1 MDDTSTSV
9 RQRRVHEDINKG
21 MDNVIPFPKAKREGA
36 PPQSDEEM
44 RLQVIRNKK
53 KYVNN
58 IVDHYTNQLAMKFVQ
73 HGFNLEDE
81 EFLKDFSFS
90 VETIRSGLYRTL
102 GIGHPF
108 QQLMDEAIETLES
121 VEQEHI
127 DEYTEESE
135 YDEDPELF

>member
-1 MDDTSTSV
+1 MDDNSTSV
-9 RQRRVHEDINKG
+9 RRRRVHEDINKG
-21 MDNVIPFPKAKREGA
+21 MDNVIPFPKAKREGS

-58 IVDHYTNQLAMKFVQ
+58 IVEHYTNQLAMKFVQ